1 MMYIMRIMHDAY
13 DAGCIQYT
21 LRSATNEFQIFI
33 TDRIVIGIAA
43 L

>member
-1 MMYIMRIMHDAY
+1 MMYIMRTTHDAY

-21 LRSATNEFQIFI
+21 LRSATNEFQMFI
-33 TDRIVIGIAA
+33 ADRIIIGIAA